1 MSEPEIGRAADG
13 SENKIVPNKIKGQAE
28 NLDDDQAVFNNTE
41 KVDGKWRYYSGGQLV
56 AETDAPGDVTH
67 EIISQWAGAV
77 RARCK
82 RQLTQEDI
90 DRKLASKENAGGI
103 VDPNGEPIS
112 SADTPEPVPGDG
124 AAESS
129 PVSEASVDD
138 DPDAFVQSKIDAASR
153 RKKSAAIKAEELL
166 EELQSLQDEITAAE
180 AEQRKWEK
188 MKETISE
195 D

>member
-1 MSEPEIGRAADG
+1 
-13 SENKIVPNKIKGQAE
+13 
-28 NLDDDQAVFNNTE
+28 
-41 KVDGKWRYYSGGQLV
+41 
-56 AETDAPGDVTH
+56 
-67 EIISQWAGAV
+67 
-77 RARCK
+77 
-82 RQLTQEDI
+82 
-90 DRKLASKENAGGI
+90 
-103 VDPNGEPIS
+103 
-112 SADTPEPVPGDG
+112 
-124 AAESS
+124 
-129 PVSEASVDD
+129 VDD